1 MDALAMSPRQN
12 RLLASLPPDTQ
23 ALLQPGLESVSLT
36 KGKSLWDVGDVVRHT
51 YFPTEGLV
59 SLVASTA
66 EGNAVELAT
75 VACEGVVGLPIL
87 LHARVASH
95 QALVRLEG
103 AALRLSAATLRVEM
117 QRHEALRSAL
127 LAYAHRVS
135 GEMAQ
140 AVVCQCYHNVLQ
152 RLCRWLLAA
161 SDSTGTDALELTH
174 ESLAAALGVLR
185 SVLTEAALELQ
196 DADAIRCRHGRIV
209 IRNRGLLLR
218 SACECYEATRTTRAG
233 EETAQRR
240 LPSTRAT
247 TTMDSQHTLASD
259 ATPAADHAEE

>member
-1 MDALAMSPRQN
+1 MGALAMALHEN
-12 RLLASLPPDTQ
+12 RLLASLSPD
-23 ALLQPGLESVSLT
+23 ARARLQPGLESVSIT
-36 KGKSLWDVGDVVRHT
+36 KGMSLWEVGDVVRHT

-59 SLVASTA
+59 SLVALTA
-66 EGNAVELAT
+66 EGNAVELAS
-75 VACEGVVGLPIL
+75 VAREGVVGLPIL
-87 LHARVASH
+87 LQARMASH

-103 AALRLSAATLRVEM
+103 AALRLSATTLHDEM
-117 QRHEALRSAL
+117 QRHEGLRSTL

-161 SDSTGTDALELTH
+161 SDSTGSDALELTH

-209 IRNRGLLLR
+209 IRNRVLLLR

-240 LPSTRAT
+240 FAPTRK
-247 TTMDSQHTLASD
+247 TTMNSQHSLATD
-259 ATPAADHAEE
+259 ATPAADNAEE